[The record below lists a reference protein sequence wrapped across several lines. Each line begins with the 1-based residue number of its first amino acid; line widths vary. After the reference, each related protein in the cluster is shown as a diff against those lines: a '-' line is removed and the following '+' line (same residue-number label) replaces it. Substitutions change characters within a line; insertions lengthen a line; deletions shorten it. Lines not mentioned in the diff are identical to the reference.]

1 MGGDEEDEEDYDKN
15 KALSQANTCSNGEFP
30 LNIECQ
36 NLGSQIQGDEHAVS
50 IFPEWDY
57 H

>member
-50 IFPEWDY
+50 IFPE
-57 H
+57 